1 MTEGYITQG
10 TLRGRC
16 PHLHRT
22 IQTASD
28 CLDRDSAS
36 CYVQGTA
43 SDRVVLRRTSTGHI
57 RGLSEEEFE
66 VLETLLKR

>member
-10 TLRGRC
+10 VVRGRC

-28 CLDRDSAS
+28 CLNRDSAS
-36 CYVQGTA
+36 CHEKGGS
-43 SDRVVLRRTSTGHI
+43 SDRVVKRRTSTGHI
-57 RGLSEEEFE
+57 RNLSEEEFE
-66 VLETLLKR
+66 VLETLLTR